1 MIVLVFWGHSNKLPQ
16 MCYHKTTQLYHLT
29 VKIKMLSGWVPL
41 KALGENPCSC
51 LPQGARI
58 PWLVAPSSMFRA
70 SNGWTS
76 LAYITSIWRYLFH
89 FPLPYFKDPCDLL
102 DNLLTLKLAD
112 STYNLNSHSAVKHNT
127 VTGYKEEDTDSFGA
141 ISLLTNEIRGT
152 IILVSDSICTKNRC
166 LINSVVSKWIRTI
179 YSCFLLNG

>member
-76 LAYITSIWRYLFH
+76 LAYITSIWRYLFY

-112 STYNLNSHSAVKHNT
+112 SIYNLNSHSAVKHNT

-166 LINSVVSKWIRTI
+166 LINSVISKWIRTI